1 MLCVWL
7 TGAGGSSKNKAMTN
21 IDKAVQAREGSDG
34 REGGGREG
42 RGRVFPGGLGAA
54 GMRKYRRQQSE
65 GTGTLG

>member
-42 RGRVFPGGLGAA
+42 GERESVPWRAWSSRDEKVQKAT
-54 GMRKYRRQQSE
+54 K
-65 GTGTLG
+65 